1 VPSPLEKAR
10 QAPDSTKARIF
21 YTARQLFGE
30 YGYHG
35 VTARMIAQAVGID
48 VSTMYYHWGEK
59 PDLYEAVLEDL
70 DDQIRYKLKEI
81 EKTVRG
87 KDIGTRLAIAIDVMC
102 DYLFAHPEAAK
113 LLLQCYFSKTRT
125 DDNFEDR
132 LTEHIANIA
141 VAMGLALDRKA
152 VTPQANARVLAV
164 WNAVIN
170 FTAGE
175 HFLRPMLELK
185 TLDYR
190 SVVKETL
197 RFILLPAF
205 TGAERQAQKDSRG

>member
-1 VPSPLEKAR
+1 MPSPLEKAR
-10 QAPDSTKARIF
+10 QAPNGMKAKILT
-21 YTARQLFGE
+21 TARRLFGD

-35 VTARMIAQAVGID
+35 VTARMIATDVGID

-70 DDQIRYKLKEI
+70 DDQVRAKLKEI
-81 EKTVRG
+81 EKAVRG
-87 KDIGTRLAIAIDVMC
+87 KDVGTRLTVAIDVMC
-102 DYLFAHPEAAK
+102 DYLFAAPEAAK
-113 LLLQCYFSKTRT
+113 LMLQCYFSKTRI

-141 VAMGLALDRKA
+141 VAMGLAMDRAA
-152 VTPQANARVLAV
+152 VTAQANARVLAV
-164 WNAVIN
+164 WNSVIN

-175 HFLRPMLELK
+175 HFLRPMLHLQSP
-185 TLDYR
+185 DYQ

-197 RFILLPAF
+197 KFILIPAF
-205 TGAERQAQKDSRG
+205 TGERQSG

>member
-1 VPSPLEKAR
+1 MPSPLEKAR
-10 QAPDSTKARIF
+10 QAPDSMKAKILT
-21 YTARQLFGE
+21 TARQLFGD

-35 VTARMIAQAVGID
+35 VTARMIAQSVGID
-48 VSTMYYHWGEK
+48 VSTLYYHWGEK
-59 PDLYEAVLEDL
+59 PDLYEAVLVDL
-70 DDQIRYKLKEI
+70 NDQIREKLKKI

-87 KDIGTRLAIAIDVMC
+87 KNVGTRLAVAIDVMC
-102 DYLFAHPEAAK
+102 DYLFACPEAAK

-125 DDNFEDR
+125 DDNFEGR

-141 VAMGLALDRKA
+141 IAMGLAFDKKA
-152 VTPQANARVLAV
+152 ITPQANARVLAV

-175 HFLRPMLELK
+175 HFLRPMLQLEAPG
-185 TLDYR
+185 YQ

-197 RFILLPAF
+197 KFILIPAF
-205 TGAERQAQKDSRG
+205 AGDRQTDNTKTN

>member
-1 VPSPLEKAR
+1 LPSPLEKAR
-10 QAPDSTKARIF
+10 QAPNGMKAKILT
-21 YTARQLFGE
+21 TARRLFGD

-35 VTARMIAQAVGID
+35 VTARMIATDVGID

-70 DDQIRYKLKEI
+70 DDQVRAKLKEI
-81 EKTVRG
+81 EKAVRG
-87 KDIGTRLAIAIDVMC
+87 KDVGTRLTVAIDVMC
-102 DYLFAHPEAAK
+102 DYLFAAPEAAK
-113 LLLQCYFSKTRT
+113 LMLQCYFSKTRI

-141 VAMGLALDRKA
+141 VAMGLAMDRAA
-152 VTPQANARVLAV
+152 VTAQANARVLAV
-164 WNAVIN
+164 WNSVIN

-175 HFLRPMLELK
+175 HFLRPMLHLQSP
-185 TLDYR
+185 DYQ

-197 RFILLPAF
+197 KFILIPAF
-205 TGAERQAQKDSRG
+205 TGERQSG

>member
-1 VPSPLEKAR
+1 MPSPLEKAR
-10 QAPDSTKARIF
+10 QAPDSMKAKIL
-21 YTARQLFGE
+21 TAARALFGD

-48 VSTMYYHWGEK
+48 VSTLYYHWGEK
-59 PDLYEAVLEDL
+59 QDLYEAVLEDL
-70 DDQIRYKLKEI
+70 DDQIRAKLKDI
-81 EKTVRG
+81 ERTVKG
-87 KDIGTRLAIAIDVMC
+87 KNLGTRLTVAIEVMC
-102 DYLFAHPEAAK
+102 DYLFASPEAAK
-113 LLLQCYFSKTRT
+113 LMLQCYFSKTRT

-152 VTPQANARVLAV
+152 VSPQANARVLAV

-175 HFLRPMLELK
+175 HFLRPMLHLPPA
-185 TLDYR
+185 DYK

-197 RFILLPAF
+197 RFILIPAF
-205 TGAERQAQKDSRG
+205 TGERPHAAD